1 MSLLGILITLFFVG
15 LIGLRI
21 VYMYE
26 ITYVW
31 NENLVLYIEERI
43 GHDPLAHNYYQ
54 QYYLKHWKY
63 WLRLDIWS
71 VKSIVWDTILYDD
84 VMAVYYRESIRKVK

>member
-1 MSLLGILITLFFVG
+1 MSLLGILITLLFVG
-15 LIGLRI
+15 LFGLRI

-26 ITYVW
+26 ITDVW
-31 NENLVLYIEERI
+31 NKNLELYIEERI

-63 WLRLDIWS
+63 WLRLDVWS
-71 VKSIVWDTILYDD
+71 VKSIVWDNILYDD
-84 VMAVYYRESIRKVK
+84 VMAVNYRESIRKVK